1 MRWNSIRFRLTLWYA
16 AALVLGLGLFASLVW
31 LSLRQR
37 LLQELDRDLAG
48 RSAQFEQYFRGESAE
63 VANNDQLTDE
73 LEEFCQALPPAS
85 YVDLRG
91 STGFEFHFPDS
102 STPRAAHLRMTQS
115 RFSLGDATF
124 DLEVGA
130 PMTNLI
136 HTLQLL
142 RLLLLSL
149 LPVVILI
156 ACLGGA
162 WLSARALRPIQD
174 ITDAAKAI
182 SIENLSERLPVPPTG
197 DELARL
203 TQVLNGMLARL
214 ESAVKRLSQFAA
226 DASHELRTPLAVIR
240 TTAELAL
247 RRARAPESYRESLA
261 EIAAETERMTQLV
274 EDLLA
279 LARSG
284 TEASEMPRSP
294 LDLAALLSEVC
305 AELRSLAETRQ
316 IGIETRF
323 LEPPAVP
330 APVISGNR
338 MALRRLFVILLDNA
352 IKYSPPGSGVRVA
365 LAVEEGGRASVTIE
379 DSGAGIS
386 PADLPHIFERYYR
399 GEGNRASH
407 SVRGGD
413 SDRTGDGHGIGLA
426 LADRIARA
434 HGAVIEVNSSTAGS
448 SVFRVSF
455 ALSAS
460 ANLQIAALS

>member
-37 LLQELDRDLAG
+37 LLQELDRDLAD
-48 RSAQFEQYFRGESAE
+48 RSARFEQYFRGESVE
-63 VANNDQLTDE
+63 VANSDQLTDE
-73 LEEFCQALPPAS
+73 LEEFCQALPPDS
-85 YVDLRG
+85 YIDLRG
-91 STGFEFHFPDS
+91 SNGFEFHFPGS
-102 STPRAAHLRMTQS
+102 SAPRAADLRMAQS
-115 RFSLGDATF
+115 RFASAGVTF
-124 DLEVGA
+124 DLEAGA
-130 PMTNLI
+130 PMANLI

-156 ACLGGA
+156 ACVGGA

-174 ITDAAKAI
+174 IADAAKAI

-214 ESAVKRLSQFAA
+214 EAAVKQLSQFAA

-247 RRARAPESYRESLA
+247 RRVRAPESYRGSLA
-261 EIAAETERMTQLV
+261 DIAAETERMTQLV
-274 EDLLA
+274 ENLLA

-284 TEASEMPRSP
+284 TEASQMPRSP
-294 LDLAALLSEVC
+294 LDLAALLREVC

-316 IGIETRF
+316 IEMDVRF
-323 LEPPAVP
+323 LESKPGETAV
-330 APVISGNR
+330 VISGNR

-352 IKYSPPGSGVRVA
+352 IKYSPPGSTVRVA
-365 LAVEEGGRASVTIE
+365 LALEAGRAAVTIE

-386 PADLPHIFERYYR
+386 QADLPHIFERYYR
-399 GEGNRASH
+399 GE
-407 SVRGGD
+407 RGGE
-413 SDRTGDGHGIGLA
+413 GHGIGLA

-434 HGAVIEVNSSTAGS
+434 HGAAIEVRSSPGAA